1 MWMTSVNESIS
12 NNIEQNGR
20 VVPVDVRICADGLS
34 STAQGT
40 VTEQTGCRI
49 LTYREPGMDDSRTE
63 LRFAPDSVQM
73 KRTGTYS
80 TEMHFAPGQLFLGS
94 YRTPFGQIGFR
105 LQTKRLTGRET
116 AKGWVAALRY
126 ELHMDGSDPE
136 QHRLE
141 LTITA
146 KSET

>member
-1 MWMTSVNESIS
+1 MASVNELIS

-20 VVPVDVRICADGLS
+20 GAPVNVRICADGLI
-34 STAQGT
+34 STAQGA
-40 VTEQTGCRI
+40 VTEQADCRI

-80 TEMHFAPGQLFLGS
+80 TEMHFAPGKPFHGS
-94 YRTPFGQIGFR
+94 YGTPFGRIGFQ
-105 LQTKRLTGRET
+105 LQTKRLTVRET
-116 AKGWVAALRY
+116 AQGWAAALHY
-126 ELHMDGSDPE
+126 VLHMDGSTPE

-141 LTITA
+141 LTVTA
-146 KSET
+146 KSKT

>member
-20 VVPVDVRICADGLS
+20 VVPVDVRICADGLT

-73 KRTGTYS
+73 KRTGTYA
-80 TEMHFAPGQLFLGS
+80 TEMHFAPGQLFHGA